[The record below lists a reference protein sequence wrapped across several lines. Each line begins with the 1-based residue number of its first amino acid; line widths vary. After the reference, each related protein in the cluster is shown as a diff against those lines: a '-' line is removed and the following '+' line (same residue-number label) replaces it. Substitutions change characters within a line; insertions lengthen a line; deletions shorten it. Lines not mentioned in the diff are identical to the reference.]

1 MDAAA
6 RAAVSGR
13 ELLRRLG
20 EPTRGSEN
28 ALDVMSLLIR
38 LIVNAVALL
47 AVEYLI
53 PGVHVSSIGGAL
65 LAALVL
71 GIANAILKP
80 ILVILS
86 LPLEILT
93 LGLFTLVI
101 NAALFYLVAK
111 LGIGLTVDNFGA
123 AFLGALVLSIVS
135 FILSSFVR
143 ATGSK
148 H

>member
-1 MDAAA
+1 M
-6 RAAVSGR
+6 
-13 ELLRRLG
+13 
-20 EPTRGSEN
+20 
-28 ALDVMSLLIR
+28 LIR
-38 LIVNAVALL
+38 LVINAIALL
-47 AVEYLI
+47 LVEHFVH
-53 PGVHVSSIGGAL
+53 GVHVSSVT
-65 LAALVL
+65 AALVSALIL
-71 GIANAILKP
+71 GIVNAVLKP
-80 ILVILS
+80 IVIILS

-111 LGIGLTVDNFGA
+111 LGIGLSVDGFGA

-143 ATGSK
+143 STAGK

>member
-1 MDAAA
+1 
-6 RAAVSGR
+6 
-13 ELLRRLG
+13 
-20 EPTRGSEN
+20 
-28 ALDVMSLLIR
+28 MSFIVR

-47 AVEYLI
+47 LVAYLI
-53 PGVHVSSIGGAL
+53 PGVHVSGPG
-65 LAALVL
+65 AALIAALIL
-71 GIANAILKP
+71 GIVNAVLKP

-111 LGIGLTVDNFGA
+111 LGLGLTVANFGA
-123 AFLGALVLSIVS
+123 AFLGALVLSIVA
-135 FILSSFVR
+135 FVLSSFVT
-143 ATGSK
+143 ATAGK